1 MSDFIPEDFIQKVL
15 EDSDIVSLVD
25 SYVPLKRKGKDHWAQ
40 CPFCDD
46 GSNPSFSVSDQKQ
59 FYYCFKCR
67 ASGNAIGFLMN
78 YQSKD
83 FVGAVEILAKNLGLE
98 IPRTKSNYDREKFDE
113 LFRFN
118 DEAKNFYKNN
128 LLKPKEGEHI
138 RSYLKERGISE
149 EISKEF
155 ELGLSLEG
163 WDNLVKHFES
173 KKIEAKESSK
183 LFKIAKNERKYDVF
197 RNRLIFPIVSRRNK
211 IVGFGGRVLDD
222 QDQPKYLNTPESEV
236 FKKSRELYGLPNV
249 LARSSRPSQILVV
262 EGYMDVL
269 ACFSFDLPI
278 AVATLGIA
286 TNKFHLE
293 TLFQKT
299 DEVIFCFDGD
309 EAGRNAS
316 KLALEI
322 AIPVVKDG
330 KRVKFL
336 FLPDDHDPASLLLE
350 KGKDEL
356 PELINDATNLSDYLF
371 ESILE
376 KHDSSL
382 EGKAAASKEFVSL
395 VKPMQEG
402 NFKTILI
409 NEFSKKMDID
419 LSEVSPTKP
428 EAKKHSQTEDMEM
441 DLSKVTKSLLKCIIH
456 NPDLAKSEYLDYFID
471 NNEFLISPLISFL
484 RAKSDVSF
492 PMIIQEFPEQKNILI
507 DLSNDQNLIS
517 PDEGLKFIKQA
528 VDYIERNQG
537 DNLLE
542 KLKIKY
548 EKNELDSKEKIELK
562 KLLTSKFEQLT
573 EDELSLFKKL

>member
-98 IPRTKSNYDREKFDE
+98 IPRTKSNYEREKFDE

-138 RSYLKERGISE
+138 RSYLNERGISE

-163 WDNLVKHFES
+163 WDNLLKHFES

-249 LARSSRPSQILVV
+249 LERSSRPSQILVV

-322 AIPVVKDG
+322 AIPIVKDG

-356 PELINDATNLSDYLF
+356 SKLINDATNLSDYLF

-428 EAKKHSQTEDMEM
+428 EAKKHSQIEDMEM

-492 PMIIQEFPEQKNILI
+492 PMIIQQFPEQKNILI

-548 EKNELDSKEKIELK
+548 EKNDLDSKEKIELK

>member
-1 MSDFIPEDFIQKVL
+1 M
-15 EDSDIVSLVD
+15 
-25 SYVPLKRKGKDHWAQ
+25 
-40 CPFCDD
+40 
-46 GSNPSFSVSDQKQ
+46 
-59 FYYCFKCR
+59 
-67 ASGNAIGFLMN
+67 
-78 YQSKD
+78 
-83 FVGAVEILAKNLGLE
+83 
-98 IPRTKSNYDREKFDE
+98 
-113 LFRFN
+113 
-118 DEAKNFYKNN
+118 
-128 LLKPKEGEHI
+128 
-138 RSYLKERGISE
+138 
-149 EISKEF
+149 
-155 ELGLSLEG
+155 GLSLEG

-222 QDQPKYLNTPESEV
+222 EDQPKYLNTPESEV

-249 LARSSRPSQILVV
+249 LKRSARPSQILVV

-356 PELINDATNLSDYLF
+356 PKLINDATNLSDYLF

-428 EAKKHSQTEDMEM
+428 EAKKHSQTEETEIE
-441 DLSKVTKSLLKCIIH
+441 LSKVTKSLLKCIIH

-471 NNEFLISPLISFL
+471 NNAFLISPLISFL

-573 EDELSLFKKL
+573 DDELSLFKKL

>member
-118 DEAKNFYKNN
+118 EEAKNFYKNN
-128 LLKPKEGEHI
+128 LLKPKEGEQI

-173 KKIEAKESSK
+173 KKIDAKESSK

-197 RNRLIFPIVSRRNK
+197 RNRLIFPIASRRNK

-222 QDQPKYLNTPESEV
+222 ADQPKYLNTPESEV

-249 LARSSRPSQILVV
+249 LVRNSRPQQILVV

-278 AVATLGIA
+278 SVATLGIA

-293 TLFQKT
+293 TLFKKT

-336 FLPDDHDPASLLLE
+336 FLPDNHDPASLLLE

-356 PELINDATNLSDYLF
+356 SKLINDGKNLSDYLF

-376 KHDSSL
+376 KYDSSL

-402 NFKTILI
+402 NFKSILI

-419 LSEVSPTKP
+419 LSEISPTKP
-428 EAKKHSQTEDMEM
+428 EVKTHSQSEDLQM

-537 DNLLE
+537 DNLLK

-562 KLLTSKFEQLT
+562 KILTSKFEQLT

>member
-113 LFRFN
+113 LFLFN
-118 DEAKNFYKNN
+118 DEAKKFYKNN
-128 LLKPKEGEHI
+128 LLMPKEGERI

-249 LARSSRPSQILVV
+249 LERSSRPSQILVV

-356 PELINDATNLSDYLF
+356 TKQINDATNLSDYLF
-371 ESILE
+371 ESILK

-382 EGKAAASKEFVSL
+382 EGKAAASKEFVSS

-419 LSEVSPTKP
+419 LNEISPTKP
-428 EAKKHSQTEDMEM
+428 EAKKHSQSEELQM

-548 EKNELDSKEKIELK
+548 EKNELDFKEKIELK
-562 KLLTSKFEQLT
+562 KLLTSKFENLT
-573 EDELSLFKKL
+573 DDELSLFKKL

>member
-98 IPRTKSNYDREKFDE
+98 IPRTKSNYEREKFDE
-113 LFRFN
+113 LFSFN
-118 DEAKNFYKNN
+118 EEAKNFYKNN
-128 LLKPKEGEHI
+128 LLKPKEGEQI
-138 RSYLKERGISE
+138 RSYLKKRGISE

-163 WDNLVKHFES
+163 WDNLIKYFES
-173 KKIEAKESSK
+173 KKIEVKESSK
-183 LFKIAKNERKYDVF
+183 LFKIGKNERKYDVF
-197 RNRLIFPIVSRRNK
+197 RNRLIFPIASRRNK
-211 IVGFGGRVLDD
+211 TVGFGGRVLDD
-222 QDQPKYLNTPESEV
+222 ADQPKYLNTPESEV

-249 LARSSRPSQILVV
+249 LERNSRPKQILVV

-269 ACFSFDLPI
+269 ACFSFDLPF

-322 AIPVVKDG
+322 SISVVNDG

-336 FLPDDHDPASLLLE
+336 FLPEKHDPASLLLE

-356 PELINDATNLSDYLF
+356 SELIIKATNLSDYLF
-371 ESILE
+371 QSILE
-376 KHDSSL
+376 KHDSSM
-382 EGKAAASKEFVSL
+382 EAKAAASKEFISS
-395 VKPMQEG
+395 VKSMQEG
-402 NFKTILI
+402 NFKNILI
-409 NEFSKKMDID
+409 KEFSKKMDID
-419 LSEVSPTKP
+419 LSAISPTKQ
-428 EAKKHSQTEDMEM
+428 EAKKHSQSEDTQME
-441 DLSKVTKSLLKCIIH
+441 LSKVTKSLIKCIIH
-456 NPDLAKSEYLDYFID
+456 YPELAKSEHLDFFVD

-484 RAKSDVSF
+484 RAKSEVSF
-492 PMIIQEFPEQKNILI
+492 PMIIQEFPDQKNILI

-537 DNLLE
+537 DNLLQ
-542 KLKIKY
+542 KLKLRY
-548 EKNELDSKEKIELK
+548 EKKDLNPKEKIELK
-562 KLLTSKFEQLT
+562 KLLTSKFEQLSE
-573 EDELSLFKKL
+573 EDLSLLKKL

>member
-83 FVGAVEILAKNLGLE
+83 FIGAVEILAKNLGLE
-98 IPRTKSNYDREKFDE
+98 IPRTKSNYDSKKFDE

-128 LLKPKEGEHI
+128 LLKPKEGEKI

-173 KKIEAKESSK
+173 QKIEAKESSK

-197 RNRLIFPIVSRRNK
+197 RNRLIFPITSRRNK

-222 QDQPKYLNTPESEV
+222 EDQPKYLNTPESEV

-249 LARSSRPSQILVV
+249 LARNSRPAQILVV

-330 KRVKFL
+330 KKVKFL
-336 FLPDDHDPASLLLE
+336 FLPNDHDPASLLLE
-350 KGKDEL
+350 KGKEEL
-356 PELINDATNLSDYLF
+356 SKLINDATNLSDYLF

-402 NFKTILI
+402 NFKSILI

-419 LSEVSPTKP
+419 LSEISPSKP
-428 EAKKHSQTEDMEM
+428 AAKKHSQSEDTQM

-484 RAKSDVSF
+484 RAKSEVSF
-492 PMIIQEFPEQKNILI
+492 PMIIQEFPDQKNTLI

-537 DNLLE
+537 DHLLQ
-542 KLKIKY
+542 KLKTKY
-548 EKNELDSKEKIELK
+548 EKNDLDSKEKIELK

>member
-83 FVGAVEILAKNLGLE
+83 FIGAVEILAKNLGLE

-128 LLKPKEGEHI
+128 LLKPKEGEKI

-173 KKIEAKESSK
+173 QKIEAKESSK

-197 RNRLIFPIVSRRNK
+197 RNRLIFPITSRRNK

-222 QDQPKYLNTPESEV
+222 EDQPKYLNTPESEV

-249 LARSSRPSQILVV
+249 LARNSRPTQILVV

-330 KRVKFL
+330 KKVKFL
-336 FLPDDHDPASLLLE
+336 FLPNDHDPASLLLE
-350 KGKDEL
+350 KGKEEL
-356 PELINDATNLSDYLF
+356 SKLINDATNLSDYLF

-402 NFKTILI
+402 NFKSILI
-409 NEFSKKMDID
+409 NEFSKKMEID
-419 LSEVSPTKP
+419 LSEISPSKP
-428 EAKKHSQTEDMEM
+428 AAKKHSQSEDIQM

-492 PMIIQEFPEQKNILI
+492 PMIIQEFPDQKNTLI

-537 DNLLE
+537 DNLLQ
-542 KLKIKY
+542 KLKTKY
-548 EKNELDSKEKIELK
+548 EKNDLDFKEKIELK

>member
-46 GSNPSFSVSDQKQ
+46 GKNPSFSVSEQKQ

-83 FVGAVEILAKNLGLE
+83 FVGAVETLAKNLGLE
-98 IPRTKSNYDREKFDE
+98 IPKTKSNYDREKFDE

-128 LLKPKEGEHI
+128 LLKQKEGEQV

-173 KKIEAKESSK
+173 LKIEAKESSK

-197 RNRLIFPIVSRRNK
+197 RNRLIFPIASRRNK
-211 IVGFGGRVLDD
+211 IVGFGGRVLDEE
-222 QDQPKYLNTPESEV
+222 DQPKYLNTPESEV

-249 LARSSRPSQILVV
+249 LARNSRPSQILVV

-322 AIPVVKDG
+322 AIPVVTDG

-336 FLPDDHDPASLLLE
+336 FLPDNHDPASLLLE

-356 PELINDATNLSDYLF
+356 SKLMNEATNLSDYLF

-382 EGKAAASKEFVSL
+382 EGKAAASKEFISF

-402 NFKTILI
+402 NFKTILVK
-409 NEFSKKMDID
+409 EFSKKMDIE
-419 LSEVSPTKP
+419 LSEISPTKP
-428 EAKKHSQTEDMEM
+428 EAKKHSQTEDTEME
-441 DLSKVTKSLLKCIIH
+441 LSKVTKSLLKCIIH
-456 NPDLAKSEYLDYFID
+456 NPDLAKSEHLDYFID
-471 NNEFLISPLISFL
+471 NNQFLISPLISFL
-484 RAKSDVSF
+484 RAKSEVSF
-492 PMIIQEFPEQKNILI
+492 PMIIQEFSSQKNMLI

-528 VDYIERNQG
+528 VEYIERNQG
-537 DNLLE
+537 DNLLQ
-542 KLKIKY
+542 KLKIKH
-548 EKNELDSKEKIELK
+548 EKNELDPKEKIELK
-562 KLLTSKFEQLT
+562 KLLTSKFEQLS